1 MLLGVPV
8 DVLHVRLG
16 IGLNLSAVTVTQLE
30 MQLMPFISPQLANA
44 YVRFFLM
51 MIYNIM
57 I

>member
-1 MLLGVPV
+1 M

-44 YVRFFLM
+44 YVRYFLM
-51 MIYNIM
+51 MIYNIV